1 MPRAKRSTLDD
12 AKLKAEAR
20 FKELIDEI
28 KLLTVAFPHLH
39 DAYEPEDLP
48 IPFLL
53 KRGAERAA
61 TPRRTP
67 ASRTRRAP
75 ARKPR
80 QTR

>member
-20 FKELIDEI
+20 FKELIDEV
-28 KLLTVAFPHLH
+28 KLLLVAFPHLH

-61 TPRRTP
+61 RSRRPASSAARRT
-67 ASRTRRAP
+67 S
-75 ARKPR
+75 ARKR
-80 QTR
+80 R

>member
-1 MPRAKRSTLDD
+1 MPRAKRSTIDE

-61 TPRRTP
+61 GPRRAT
-67 ASRTRRAP
+67 ATRTRHAP
-75 ARKPR
+75 ARKR
-80 QTR
+80 R

>member
-1 MPRAKRSTLDD
+1 MPRAKRSTIDE

-53 KRGAERAA
+53 KQGADRAA
-61 TPRRTP
+61 TPRRAP
-67 ASRTRRAP
+67 AGRTRRAS
-75 ARKPR
+75 ARKR
-80 QTR
+80 R

>member
-39 DAYEPEDLP
+39 DAYEPDDLP

-53 KRGAERAA
+53 KRGAERAGRLQRPA
-61 TPRRTP
+61 ANRTRRTP
-67 ASRTRRAP
+67 ARKRR
-75 ARKPR
+75 
-80 QTR
+80 

>member
-1 MPRAKRSTLDD
+1 MPRATRSTIDA

-53 KRGAERAA
+53 KQGADRAA
-61 TPRRTP
+61 RPSRTTAGRTQRTTPRK
-67 ASRTRRAP
+67 RR
-75 ARKPR
+75 
-80 QTR
+80 

>member
-1 MPRAKRSTLDD
+1 MMPRAKRSTIDD

-53 KRGAERAA
+53 KRGAERAERS
-61 TPRRTP
+61 RRP
-67 ASRTRRAP
+67 AASRTARPP
-75 ARKPR
+75 ARKR
-80 QTR
+80 R